1 MWKRGGL
8 EENGYMYIYGWLPL
22 LWPDT
27 IMTLSISYTPLQNKK
42 LKNIM
47 IYKEAF
53 IEDGNDIMLMYPWRR
68 FQAILWINLKKEN
81 YI

>member
-1 MWKRGGL
+1 MLCGREGVWRRMDTCI
-8 EENGYMYIYGWLPL
+8 YMADSLCYR
-22 LWPDT
+22 PDT

-53 IEDGNDIMLMYPWRR
+53 IEDGNDIMLMYP
-68 FQAILWINLKKEN
+68 
-81 YI
+81 